1 MAKMTP
7 IVQGD
12 TLVYQQQGHDQVL
25 VVGTPDWLAWLETAS
40 TFAFTSDTGTFTARK
55 ERAGNQRGGWYWK
68 AYRTQQGKHSS
79 LYLGK
84 AEALTLERLNAVAQA
99 LAQTSNRDARREASV
114 ERPSPP
120 TEEVERHVMTTTPTD
135 PLLAT
140 KLHVPQP
147 PLQLVRRPHLVER
160 LQQAVER
167 PLTLIAAPAG
177 FGKTTLLSTWLEHAS
192 LPAAWISLEQDDDDL
207 TRFWSYVFTAL
218 ARVHQGLG
226 TSALSL
232 LQASTLSPLPP
243 IETVLTVWINDL
255 ATLPHEMALV
265 LDDYHLITAPPIHR
279 AVAYLV
285 DHLPPQLHLVMATR
299 ADPPLPLARLRTR
312 GHLTEIRAADLRFT
326 SEEVIA
332 FLTQALGPHLSS
344 EDIAALEARTE
355 GWIAGLQLAA
365 LSMQGRKDIPGFLQ
379 AFSGSHRY
387 IIDYLVEEVLARQPE
402 PVQTFLLQTAIL
414 ERLQGS
420 LCEAVMGVMREPGG
434 EASGQAMLEQVEQA
448 NLFLT
453 PLDEE
458 RRWYRYHQ
466 LFAEALRHRLQRRQ
480 PDLVPDLHRRA
491 STWYEQHGL
500 LREAVHHAL
509 TAADFA
515 QAARLIEHSAEMTA
529 KRGELATLR
538 SWLEALPA
546 ELLRSR
552 VELCLW
558 QGWLLAL
565 SGQYDGAERLLQ
577 DLEPRL
583 RTSTISSP
591 LTATIGSGEPPRQG
605 VSHRGLIESTGRVA
619 AIRAFIAFRRGDA
632 ARTIDL
638 ALQALEQLPQD
649 QAFRGLVAWYL
660 GIAYLESGDLA
671 KGSASLTEARA
682 ISQAAG
688 NSYVA
693 FMATYELAQMQAR
706 QGSLHQADQ
715 SYQRA
720 LELGAERGGPLA
732 ATGPA
737 YVGRGELQREWNDL
751 DRASHSLQ
759 EGIAKC
765 QQTGNASIML
775 LGHITLARV
784 KQAQGDAVGADLLIQ
799 KIPQIL
805 RSSHLSP
812 LNAAYGSA
820 WHARLALA
828 QGDLA
833 EASRWVQERQ
843 LGVDDELSP
852 PREMEY
858 LTLARVLITQHRPRE
873 ALPMLGRLL
882 QLAERQGRMGNALG
896 ILVLQALAN
905 RAGGDEAGAMERLS
919 RALSL
924 AEPEGYIRLFVDE
937 GEPIVALLL
946 QAYARGI
953 APDYVATLL
962 SAAGSRT
969 PAAPSH
975 ADPLLEPLTERERD
989 VLRLLVVGLSNQAI
1003 ARELVI
1009 TVGTVKRHINSIYG
1023 KLGVQSRTQAVARAH
1038 SLHLL

>member
-1 MAKMTP
+1 MPHELPNIGVPVRESKAFDRPCRGTGIMAKTTP
-7 IVQGD
+7 IVRGN
-12 TLVYQQQGHDQVL
+12 TLTYQQDEQEQVL
-25 VVGTPDWLAWLETAS
+25 LVETPAWYAWLETAP
-40 TFAFTSDTGTFTARK
+40 TFAFTSEAGTFTARK

-68 AYRTQQGKHSS
+68 AYRTRRGKLTS

-84 AEALTLERLNAVAQA
+84 SETVTLARLQAVAQA
-99 LAQTSNRDARREASV
+99 LADALV
-114 ERPSPP
+114 ETAPDNDADVALPSAQAAAQGMRSDSLTPP
-120 TEEVERHVMTTTPTD
+120 
-135 PLLAT
+135 LAT
-140 KLHVPQP
+140 KLYVPRP
-147 PLQLVRRPHLVER
+147 PLQLVRRPRLVER

-167 PLTLIAAPAG
+167 PLTLMAAPAG

-192 LPAAWISLEQDDDDL
+192 LPAAWISLERDDDDL

-218 ARVHQGLG
+218 ARVQQGLG

-232 LQASTLSPLPP
+232 LEASPLSPLPP
-243 IETVLTVWINDL
+243 IETVLSVWINEL

-265 LDDYHLITAPPIHR
+265 LDDYHLITATPIHR
-279 AVAYLV
+279 AVTYLV

-312 GHLTEIRAADLRFT
+312 GHMTEIRAADLRFT
-326 SEEVIA
+326 SEEVMA

-365 LSMQGRKDIPGFLQ
+365 LSMQGRTDIPGFLQ

-387 IIDYLVEEVLARQPE
+387 IIDYLVEEVLAQQPE

-420 LCEAVMGVMREPGG
+420 LCEAVMGARREPGG
-434 EASGQAMLEQVEQA
+434 EASGQAMLEQLEQA

-453 PLDEE
+453 PLDDE

-480 PDLVPDLHRRA
+480 PELVPDLHRRA

-500 LREAVHHAL
+500 TREAVHHAL

-515 QAARLIEHSAEMTA
+515 QAARLIEHTAELMA

-546 ELLRSR
+546 ELVRSR

-558 QGWLLAL
+558 QGWLLTL
-565 SGQYDGAERLLQ
+565 SGQFDGAERLLQ

-583 RTSTISSP
+583 RTSITSSA
-591 LTATIGSGEPPRQG
+591 LTATSGSVEPPRQG
-605 VSHRGLIESTGRVA
+605 VSQRGLIEYAGRAA
-619 AIRAFIAFRRGDA
+619 AIRAFLAFKRGDYP
-632 ARTIDL
+632 RTIDL
-638 ALQALEQLPQD
+638 ALQALEQLPED
-649 QAFRGLVAWYL
+649 QAFRGVVAWYL
-660 GIAYLESGDLA
+660 GIAYLYSGDLA
-671 KGSASLTEARA
+671 AGAASLTEARA

-688 NSYVA
+688 NSYAA
-693 FMATYELAQMQAR
+693 FMATYELARMQAR

-720 LELGAERGGPLA
+720 LELGAERGGRLA

-737 YVGRGELQREWNDL
+737 YVGRGELQYEWNDL
-751 DRASHSLQ
+751 DTAARSLQ
-759 EGIAKC
+759 EGIAQC
-765 QQTGNASIML
+765 QQTGNASIL
-775 LGHITLARV
+775 LMGHITLARV

-805 RSSHLSP
+805 RSSRLSP
-812 LNAAYGSA
+812 LEAAHGSA
-820 WHARLALA
+820 WHARLSLA

-858 LTLARVLITQHRPRE
+858 LTLARVL
-873 ALPMLGRLL
+873 
-882 QLAERQGRMGNALG
+882 
-896 ILVLQALAN
+896 
-905 RAGGDEAGAMERLS
+905 
-919 RALSL
+919 
-924 AEPEGYIRLFVDE
+924 
-937 GEPIVALLL
+937 
-946 QAYARGI
+946 
-953 APDYVATLL
+953 
-962 SAAGSRT
+962 
-969 PAAPSH
+969 AAPSH
-975 ADPLLEPLTERERD
+975 ADPLVEPLTERELE
-989 VLRLLVVGLSNQAI
+989 VLRLLVAGLSNAAMAQ
-1003 ARELVI
+1003 ELII
-1009 TVGTVKRHINSIYG
+1009 TVGTVKRHVNSIYG
-1023 KLGVQSRTQAVARAH
+1023 KLGVNSRTQAIARAH
-1038 SLHLL
+1038 TMHLL

>member
-1 MAKMTP
+1 MAKTTP
-7 IVQGD
+7 IVRGN
-12 TLVYQQQGHDQVL
+12 TLTYQQDEREQVL
-25 VVGTPDWLAWLETAS
+25 LVETPAWYAWLETAS
-40 TFAFTSDTGTFTARK
+40 TFAFTSKAGTFTARK
-55 ERAGNQRGGWYWK
+55 ERSGNQRGGWYWK
-68 AYRTQQGKHSS
+68 AYRTQQGKLTS

-84 AEALTLERLNAVAQA
+84 AQALTLERLNAVAQA
-99 LAQTSNRDARREASV
+99 LAHPFTRDAGEAAV

-120 TEEVERHVMTTTPTD
+120 TEEVERHVMTTTPVD
-135 PLLAT
+135 LLLAT
-140 KLHVPQP
+140 KLHAPQP
-147 PLQLVRRPHLVER
+147 PLQLVRRPLLVGR

-177 FGKTTLLSTWLEHAS
+177 FGKTTLLSTWLEHTS
-192 LPAAWISLEQDDDDL
+192 LPAAWIALEQDDDDL

-218 ARVHQGLG
+218 SHLHQGLG

-243 IETVLTVWINDL
+243 IENVLTVWINEL

-265 LDDYHLITAPPIHR
+265 LDDYHLITAPPIHQSLT
-279 AVAYLV
+279 YLL

-326 SEEVIA
+326 SEEVMA

-344 EDIAALEARTE
+344 EEIAALEARTE

-365 LSMQGRKDIPGFLQ
+365 LSMQGRNDIAGFLA

-420 LCEAVMGVMREPGG
+420 LCEAVTGVMREPGE

-453 PLDEE
+453 PLDDE

-480 PDLVPDLHRRA
+480 PDQVPVLHRRA

-509 TAADFA
+509 TAADFE
-515 QAARLIEHSAEMTA
+515 QAARLIEHTAESTA
-529 KRGELATLR
+529 KRGELSTLR
-538 SWLEALPA
+538 SWLEALPD
-546 ELLRSR
+546 EMLRSR

-558 QGWLLAL
+558 QGWLLTL
-565 SGQYDGAERLLQ
+565 SGQYDTAERLLQ

-583 RTSTISSP
+583 RTSATSSELP
-591 LTATIGSGEPPRQG
+591 AMGGSVEPPWHG
-605 VSHRGLIESTGRVA
+605 VSQRGLIEYAGRAA
-619 AIRAFIAFRRGDA
+619 AIRAFIAYRRGDIPH
-632 ARTIDL
+632 TIDL
-638 ALQALEQLPQD
+638 ACQALEQLPFD
-649 QAFRGLVAWYL
+649 QSFRGLVAWYL
-660 GIAYLESGDLA
+660 GIAYLYRGDQA
-671 KGSASLTEARA
+671 KGAAALTEARA
-682 ISQAAG
+682 SSQAAG

-706 QGSLHQADQ
+706 QGYLHQADQ

-737 YVGRGELQREWNDL
+737 YVGRGDLQREWNDL
-751 DRASHSLQ
+751 DQASHSLLI
-759 EGIAKC
+759 GIAQC
-765 QQTGNASIML
+765 QQTGNPSIL
-775 LGHITLARV
+775 LTGRITLARV
-784 KQAQGDAVGADLLIQ
+784 KQAQGDAVGANLLIQ
-799 KIPQIL
+799 EIEQIL
-805 RSSHLSP
+805 RSSRLSP
-812 LNAAYGSA
+812 LEAAHCSA

-833 EASRWVQERQ
+833 LASRWVQERN

-852 PREMEY
+852 PRQMEY
-858 LTLARVLITQHRPRE
+858 LTLARVLITQHRPRL

-882 QLAERQGRMGNALG
+882 LQAERQGRMGNALE
-896 ILVLQALAN
+896 ILVLQALAS
-905 RAGGDEAGAMERLS
+905 RVGGDEAGAIERLS
-919 RALSL
+919 RALPL
-924 AEPEGYIRLFVDE
+924 AKPEGYIRLFVDE
-937 GEPIVALLL
+937 GEPMVALLR

-953 APDYVATLL
+953 TPDYVATLL
-962 SAAGSRT
+962 SAAEA
-969 PAAPSH
+969 PALTAFAPARS
-975 ADPLLEPLTERERD
+975 LLEPLTERELE
-989 VLRLLVVGLSNQAI
+989 VLRLLVAGLSNAAM

-1009 TVGTVKRHINSIYG
+1009 TVGTVKSHINHIYG
-1023 KLGVQSRTQAVARAH
+1023 KLGVQSRPQAIARAH
-1038 SLHLL
+1038 TLHLL

>member
-7 IVQGD
+7 LVRGD
-12 TLVYQQQGHDQVL
+12 RLIYQQDEQEQVL
-25 VVGTPDWLAWLETAS
+25 LVETPAWYAWLETAS
-40 TFAFTSDTGTFTARK
+40 TFAFTSDAGTFTARK

-68 AYRTQQGKHSS
+68 AYRTQHGKLTS

-84 AEALTLERLNAVAQA
+84 AEALTLERLHAVALA
-99 LAQTSNRDARREASV
+99 LAQTSSRDAGGEASV

-120 TEEVERHVMTTTPTD
+120 TEEVERHVGTTTPTD
-135 PLLAT
+135 PPLAT
-140 KLHVPQP
+140 KLHVPRP

-192 LPAAWISLEQDDDDL
+192 LPAAWLSLEQDDDDL

-232 LQASTLSPLPP
+232 LQASPLSPLPP
-243 IETVLTVWINDL
+243 IESVLTVWINEL

-279 AVAYLV
+279 AVTYLV

-299 ADPPLPLARLRTR
+299 ADPPLPLARLRAR

-326 SEEVIA
+326 SEEVMA
-332 FLTQALGPHLSS
+332 FLTQALGPHLST
-344 EDIAALEARTE
+344 EEIAALEARTE

-365 LSMQGRKDIPGFLQ
+365 LSMQGRTDSAGFLA
-379 AFSGSHRY
+379 AFRGSHRY
-387 IIDYLVEEVLARQPE
+387 IIDYLVEEVLAQQPE

-414 ERLQGS
+414 DRLQGS
-420 LCEAVMGVMREPGG
+420 LCEAVMGVTREPGG

-453 PLDEE
+453 PLDDEQ
-458 RRWYRYHQ
+458 RWYRYHQ

-480 PDLVPDLHRRA
+480 PDLVPELHRRA

-500 LREAVHHAL
+500 TREAVHHAL

-515 QAARLIEHSAEMTA
+515 QAARLIEHTAELVA

-538 SWLEALPA
+538 SWLAALPD
-546 ELLRSR
+546 ELLRAR
-552 VELCLW
+552 LELCLW

-565 SGQYDGAERLLQ
+565 SGQYDSAERLLQ

-583 RTSTISSP
+583 RTSTASSELP
-591 LTATIGSGEPPRQG
+591 ATSGAADPPWLDAN
-605 VSHRGLIESTGRVA
+605 HRGLIEYTGRMA
-619 AIRAFIAFRRGDA
+619 AIRAFIAFRRGNTQ
-632 ARTIDL
+632 RTIDL

-660 GIAYLESGDLA
+660 GIAYLESGDQA

-682 ISQAAG
+682 SSLAAD

-693 FMATYELAQMQAR
+693 FMATFELAQMQAR
-706 QGSLHQADQ
+706 QGYLHQADQ
-715 SYQRA
+715 SYQQA
-720 LELGAERGGPLA
+720 LELGAERGGTLA

-737 YVGRGELQREWNDL
+737 YVGRGELQREWNHL

-759 EGIAKC
+759 VGIVQC

-775 LGHITLARV
+775 RGHIMLARV
-784 KQAQGDAVGADLLIQ
+784 KQAQGDAAGADQLIQ
-799 KIPQIL
+799 QIPQIL
-805 RSSHLSP
+805 RSSSLSP
-812 LNAAYGSA
+812 LNAASANA
-820 WHARLALA
+820 WHARLSLQ

-833 EASRWVQERQ
+833 LASRWVQEQ
-843 LGVDDELSP
+843 HLGVDDELNP
-852 PREMEY
+852 GREWEY
-858 LTLARVLITQHRPRE
+858 VTLARVLIAQHRPHE
-873 ALPMLGRLL
+873 ALSLLARLL
-882 QLAERQGRMGNALG
+882 QQAERQGWMGNALE
-896 ILVLQALAN
+896 IFVLQALAS
-905 RAGGDEAGAMERLS
+905 RARGDEAGAMERLA

-937 GEPIVALLL
+937 GEPMVALLR

-962 SAAGSRT
+962 SAAGA
-969 PAAPSH
+969 PALAAPAPARS
-975 ADPLLEPLTERERD
+975 LLEPLTERELEI
-989 VLRLLVVGLSNQAI
+989 LRLLVAGLSNAAMAQ
-1003 ARELVI
+1003 ELVI
-1009 TVGTVKRHINSIYG
+1009 TVGTVKSHISHIYG
-1023 KLGVQSRTQAVARAH
+1023 KLGVQSRSQAIARAH